1 MAKNKA
7 TVVYN
12 GLVSDG
18 AAIETA
24 IELIDYAA
32 SESFVVIPQADGLSC
47 IIIQVE
53 TA

>member
-1 MAKNKA
+1 MAANVA
-7 TVVYN
+7 TVVYA
-12 GLVSDG
+12 GLINDS

-24 IELIDYAA
+24 IETTTYAA
-32 SESFVVIPQADGLSC
+32 TQQFIVIPTPSNSC